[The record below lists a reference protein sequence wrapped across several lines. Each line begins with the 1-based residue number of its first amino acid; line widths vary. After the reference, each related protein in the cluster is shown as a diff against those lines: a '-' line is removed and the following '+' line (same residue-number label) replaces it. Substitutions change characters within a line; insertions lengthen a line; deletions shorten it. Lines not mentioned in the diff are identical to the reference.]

1 MYLKNFSFSEA
12 EPGLVSALNVGS
24 RVILRNPQWNSIF
37 VFEGMGSLFSFVLFN
52 LKCIVDNFVS

>member
-1 MYLKNFSFSEA
+1 MYLKNLSFSEA